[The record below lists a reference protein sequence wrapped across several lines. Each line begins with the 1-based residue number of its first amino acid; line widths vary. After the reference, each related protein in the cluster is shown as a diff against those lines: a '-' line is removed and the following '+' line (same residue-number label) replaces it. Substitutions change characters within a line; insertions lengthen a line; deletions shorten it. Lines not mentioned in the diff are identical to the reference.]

1 MITVFILLIHLQIRN
16 FAFPHFELR
25 GLLISNVFS
34 TFTRLKPIKPTKPV
48 YIHSLFNQFQLV
60 IQERLT

>member
-25 GLLISNVFS
+25 GLLISNVF
-34 TFTRLKPIKPTKPV
+34 
-48 YIHSLFNQFQLV
+48 FQHL
-60 IQERLT
+60 QD